1 MARKPVTDI
10 SAWPSLTLEGNL
22 IAPALIAS
30 IDLKQASEQTEDDYR
45 IRKGLTIREEISTA
59 FRVGQS
65 HFDAF
70 AKLQRPSL
78 EATQRFVRG
87 FLTETLGFDDLA
99 PADGVVSF
107 LAGGRVP
114 IVVVPPSD
122 EKLDRRSP
130 TLSTDRSRSPAFA
143 LQDHLNDSDDAL
155 WGLVTNGVV
164 IRLMRDNASLTRPAY
179 IEADLAQIFANE
191 DAASF
196 AVLWSLIHRTRF
208 GIAAA
213 PATDC
218 ALERWREAGSREGEA
233 ARDRLA
239 DQVETALKVL
249 GSGFLEANPDL
260 TTRLKSGEADLTE
273 WFNELLRLVY
283 RLIFLMVAEDRNLL
297 HAATVKPDVRK
308 LYAEGY
314 SLTTLRA
321 QCVRAATWD
330 KHRDRYEGIKVVFRG
345 LARGQEALGLP
356 ALGGLFGAG
365 MLPHLETARLRNGA
379 FMEALYRLSWL
390 ADKTG
395 VVPVNWR
402 AMETEEL
409 GSVYE
414 SLLELQ
420 PQLGDDGKTLVFA
433 SEASEQKGNQRKTT
447 GSYYTPDSLVQL
459 LLDTALDPVL
469 NEREAQASDPAEEL
483 LKLTVIDPACGS
495 GHFLLAGARRIATRI
510 ARHRAG
516 GVPSAAD
523 FRHALR
529 EVACRCLYGVDRN
542 PMAVELTKVALWIEA
557 LEPGRP
563 LAFFDAQI
571 RCGDSLIGVFSR
583 AMLREG
589 LPDEAYKPLTGDDKE
604 LSRRYARLNK
614 EQRDRAKGHP
624 QLFNNWSP
632 PEILAE
638 RDHKLKEMAQDDLA
652 SVEAKARDFE
662 AMRASKDWQRLK
674 TASDLYISANF
685 YMAAFFLPKAA
696 GATDAMPLTEHVWQ
710 AAGGRAPAEHLRQG
724 ATLTSEKVSAFH
736 WFIEFP
742 EIMERDGGFDV
753 VIGNPP
759 WERIKLQEQEFFA
772 ARLPAIASAPN
783 KAERQKLI
791 GALEKADSDSADG
804 RLWRDFVF
812 AKRTAEAAS
821 EFARSS
827 GRYPLTGRGDVN
839 TYALFAE
846 LFSRL
851 VGPRGR
857 AGVIVPTAIATDSTT
872 ASFFAA
878 QVEERRLISL
888 HDFQTGRGFFDRIGH
903 ARFKFSLLTLAAPGA
918 GPTEISLSFFSRTA
932 EDFADGRRHFSL
944 SPAEIAT
951 VNPNTKTVPVFRT
964 RADAELTAKLYDC
977 APVLIEE
984 RSQEEG
990 GDINPWGITFQR
1002 MFDMSSDSG
1011 FFRTSAQMEADGWQ
1025 REGTD
1030 WLRETAAGVERRVPL
1045 YEAKMIHHFDH
1056 RWATYSAG
1064 ASDDEEGARDCT
1076 LAEKQNPNLEP
1087 SPRYWVP
1094 KEEVV
1099 LRAARVPTA
1108 LKGAVKQARGEGGKG
1123 RRKAEADTQESGR
1136 AAALKA
1142 LVTWIAGAIPALEGR
1157 PAREADLF
1165 RLLGRTQD
1173 WRGALNASPE
1183 RFLLDPKTQAGAAE
1197 MQRATP
1203 LTQADLALLVAE
1215 GSEDVLALAELL
1227 VGVKQPRW
1235 LMGWRD
1241 ITNATNE
1248 RTVIGGVFPKV
1259 GVGNNLPIW
1268 YPGAYVDGKHAAAFV
1283 GMLTC
1288 MTFDF
1293 SARHKVGGTHLNFF
1307 IAQQL
1312 PVLPPSAF
1320 SSDDLAFITP
1330 RVLELTYTSHTMKPW
1345 AEDLGYPGRPFAW
1358 NDDRRAQLR
1367 AELDVLFA
1375 RKYGFTEEELRY
1387 VLDPAKV
1394 KGSDYPSETF
1404 RGLKENEIR
1413 QFGEYRTERLV
1424 LEAWKRME
1432 VDQPPET
1439 LPVSVELPPLEEL
1452 PDGAWTWP
1460 ASVQPRDRLRYAA
1473 QYALWQMDPASD
1485 GARARFIVASLAEPA
1500 LLTPLLPSSER
1511 SQWIRLIGGEAQ
1523 SVRGAIRLRPAI
1535 NAAWRSTFETL
1546 LTSGQLEEHA
1556 DGAWRRGRHF
1566 SSAGL
1571 QADSAEAQRA
1581 AFAIRAVRNIDVG
1594 SLTAAAAPEDN
1605 LIWARFG
1612 GGRSG

>member
-1 MARKPVTDI
+1 MARKTVTDM

-22 IAPALIAS
+22 IAPAMVAS
-30 IDLKQASEQTEDDYR
+30 IDRRQAFEQAEEDYR

-70 AKLQRPSL
+70 AKLDNPSA
-78 EATQRFVRG
+78 EATRRFVRA
-87 FLTETLGFDDLA
+87 FLAETFGFDDLA
-99 PADGVVSF
+99 PADGAISF

-114 IVVVPPSD
+114 IVVVPPSE

-143 LQDHLNDSDDAL
+143 LQDYLNDSDDAL
-155 WGLVTNGVV
+155 WGLVTNGGVL
-164 IRLMRDNASLTRPAY
+164 RLMRDNASLTRPAY
-179 IEADLAQIFANE
+179 IEADLAAIFTSE

-208 GIAAA
+208 GVAGA
-213 PATDC
+213 PITDC

-239 DQVETALKVL
+239 AQVETALKVL

-260 TTRLKSGEADLTE
+260 ATRLKSGEVNLTE

-297 HAATVKPDVRK
+297 HPEAAKPDVRK

-314 SLTTLRA
+314 SLIALRA
-321 QCVRAATWD
+321 QAARAATWD
-330 KHRDRYEGIKVVFRG
+330 KHHDRYEGIKVVFRA
-345 LARGQEALGLP
+345 LARGQDELGLP
-356 ALGGLFGAG
+356 ALGGLFSADK
-365 MLPHLETARLRNGA
+365 LPHLETARLRNRA
-379 FMEALYRLSWL
+379 FMEALFRLSWL
-390 ADKTG
+390 SDKTSM
-395 VVPVNWR
+395 VPVNWR

-420 PQLGDDGKTLVFA
+420 PQLGDDGKTFIFA
-433 SEASEQKGNQRKTT
+433 SEAAEQKGNQRKTT

-459 LLDTALDPVL
+459 LLDTTLDPVL
-469 NEREAQASDPAEEL
+469 QEREAQAANPTEEL

-495 GHFLLAGARRIATRI
+495 GHFLLAAARRIATRV

-516 GVPSAAD
+516 GIPSAAD

-529 EVACRCLYGVDRN
+529 EVTCRCLYGVDRN

-571 RCGDSLIGVFSR
+571 RCGDSLIGVFGR

-604 LSRRYARLNK
+604 LTRRYARLNK

-624 QLFNNWSP
+624 QLFNEWSP
-632 PEILAE
+632 PEILTE

-662 AMRASKDWQRLK
+662 AIRASDDWQRLK

-685 YMAAFFLPKAA
+685 YMAAFFTPKAP
-696 GATDAMPLTEHVWQ
+696 GTDAMPLTEHVWQ
-710 AAGGRAPAEHLRQG
+710 AAGGQAIAEHLRQG
-724 ATLTSEKVSAFH
+724 ATQTSTKVSAFH

-742 EIMERDGGFDV
+742 EIMERDGGFDI

-772 ARLPAIASAPN
+772 ARSPAIASAAN
-783 KAERQKLI
+783 KAERKKLI
-791 GALEKADSDSADG
+791 DALEKADPDSADG
-804 RLWRDFVF
+804 RLWQDFVF

-827 GRYPLTGRGDVN
+827 SRYPLTGRGDVN

-851 VGPRGR
+851 VGPHGR

-872 ASFFAA
+872 ASFFAE
-878 QVEERRLISL
+878 QVDKRRLISL

-903 ARFKFSLLTLAAPGA
+903 ARFKFSLLTLGAAKA
-918 GPTEISLSFFSRTA
+918 GPAEISFSFFSRTV
-932 EDFADGRRHFSL
+932 EDFADERRHFSL
-944 SPAEIAT
+944 SPAEIAA

-964 RADAELTAKLYDC
+964 QADAELTAKLYAR

-984 RSQEEG
+984 AKGKEG
-990 GDINPWGITFQR
+990 NPWGATFHSR
-1002 MFDMSSDSG
+1002 IWHMAEDAEW
-1011 FFRTSAQMEADGWQ
+1011 FRAPAQLAAEGWQ
-1025 REGTD
+1025 RVGPD
-1030 WLRETAAGVERRVPL
+1030 WVLETAAGTERRVPL

-1056 RWATYSAG
+1056 RWATYGVG

-1076 LAEKQNPNLEP
+1076 LAEKQNPDFEP

-1094 KEEVV
+1094 EEEVN
-1099 LRAARVPTA
+1099 LRAARVPSA
-1108 LKGAVKQARGEGGKG
+1108 LKSAIRLTRGESGKEH
-1123 RRKAEADTQESGR
+1123 RNADSDAEESAR
-1136 AAALKA
+1136 SVALKA
-1142 LVTWIAGAIPALEGR
+1142 LVTWLVGAIPVLEGH
-1157 PAREADLF
+1157 PAREADIF
-1165 RLLGRTQD
+1165 RLLGRAQD
-1173 WRGALNASPE
+1173 WRAALKASSE
-1183 RFLLDPKTQAGAAE
+1183 RFLLDSKTLAVGAE
-1197 MQRATP
+1197 MQRDTR
-1203 LTQADLALLVAE
+1203 LTGADLTLIAE
-1215 GSEDVLALAELL
+1215 GPNDALALAELL
-1227 VGVKQPRW
+1227 IAAKQPRW

-1248 RTVIGGVFPKV
+1248 RTVIACVIPKVAMGHTSPQFFLNVDAELSGVFLA
-1259 GVGNNLPIW
+1259 NLSSM
-1268 YPGAYVDGKHAAAFV
+1268 VLDFV
-1283 GMLTC
+1283 
-1288 MTFDF
+1288 
-1293 SARHKVGGTHLNFF
+1293 ARQKIGGTHLSFGYLNQF
-1307 IAQQL
+1307 

-1320 SSDDLAFITP
+1320 STDDLTFVRP
-1330 RVLELTYTSHTMKPW
+1330 RVLELTYTSHAMKPW
-1345 AEDLGYPGRPFAW
+1345 AEDLGYSGQPFAW
-1358 NDDRRAQLR
+1358 NEDRRAQLR
-1367 AELDVLFA
+1367 AELDAFFA
-1375 RKYGFTEEELRY
+1375 KKYGLSEEELRY
-1387 VLDPAKV
+1387 ILDPAKV

-1404 RGLKENEIR
+1404 RGLKEKEIR
-1413 QFGEYRTERLV
+1413 QFEEYRTERLV
-1424 LEAWKRME
+1424 LEAWKRT
-1432 VDQPPET
+1432 VADRPSDT
-1439 LPVSVELPPLEEL
+1439 LLASVALPTLEDL
-1452 PDGAWTWP
+1452 TDGAWAWLV
-1460 ASVQPRDRLRYAA
+1460 SIQPRDRLRYAA
-1473 QYALWQMDPASD
+1473 QYALWQMDPAID
-1485 GARARFIVASLAEPA
+1485 GARMCFVIASLAEPG
-1500 LLTPLLPSSER
+1500 LLTPLLVPSDR
-1511 SQWIRLIGGEAQ
+1511 DQWVRLVGAEAQ
-1523 SVRGAIRLRPAI
+1523 PAQGTVRLRPDI
-1535 NAAWRSTFETL
+1535 NAAWRSMFETL
-1546 LTSGQLEEHA
+1546 LTSGQLEERA
-1556 DGAWRRGRHF
+1556 DGAWTRGQHF
-1566 SSAGL
+1566 SATGL
-1571 QADSAEAQRA
+1571 QTASADAQRA
-1581 AFAIRAVRNIDVG
+1581 AFAIRAVRSMDIG
-1594 SLTAAAAPEDN
+1594 RLTAAAAAPEDN
-1605 LIWARFG
+1605 VIWARFG
-1612 GGRSG
+1612 NGRSG